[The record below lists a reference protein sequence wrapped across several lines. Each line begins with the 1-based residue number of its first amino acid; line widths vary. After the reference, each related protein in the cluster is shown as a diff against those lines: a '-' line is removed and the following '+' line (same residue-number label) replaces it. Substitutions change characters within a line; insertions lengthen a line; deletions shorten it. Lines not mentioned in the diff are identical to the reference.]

1 MSNFFFKKENFVL
14 DKDFTFSL
22 LKKFDEIFMSKKYKK
37 NLENIREIDQNNI
50 CNEPLFKKTLDI
62 IYEKFQLITSF
73 NDLEFSKL
81 WLVYSKSND
90 TNKNILPYVPHIDKK
105 RFLKAMV
112 YLEDISV
119 NEGPIH
125 LGKVD
130 KNYNIEKK
138 RKKLPNDYKIKGLN
152 IIDKKYLYKDL
163 EPMEGKAGDVIFFDT
178 NTPHK
183 AGIIKEG
190 NSRKILRFDFERPSF
205 NSQLNFFNKYLKKYI
220 SFKN

>member
-1 MSNFFFKKENFVL
+1 MNNFFFKKENFVL

-105 RFLKAMV
+105 RFLNLIERAFICGANLVKIQTYEPV
-112 YLEDISV
+112 DITLKKKNKKFKITSGTWKNRYLWD
-119 NEGPIH
+119 
-125 LGKVD
+125 
-130 KNYNIEKK
+130 
-138 RKKLPNDYKIKGLN
+138 
-152 IIDKKYLYKDL
+152 LYK
-163 EPMEGKAGDVIFFDT
+163 EAY
-178 NTPHK
+178 TP
-183 AGIIKEG
+183 
-190 NSRKILRFDFERPSF
+190 F
-205 NSQLNFFNKYLKKYI
+205 NWHNDA
-220 SFKN
+220 FKVAFT

>member
-1 MSNFFFKKENFVL
+1 MNNFFFKKENFVL

-119 NEGPIH
+119 TEGPIH

-205 NSQLNFFNKYLKKYI
+205 NSHFNFIDKYLKNIY
-220 SFKN
+220 